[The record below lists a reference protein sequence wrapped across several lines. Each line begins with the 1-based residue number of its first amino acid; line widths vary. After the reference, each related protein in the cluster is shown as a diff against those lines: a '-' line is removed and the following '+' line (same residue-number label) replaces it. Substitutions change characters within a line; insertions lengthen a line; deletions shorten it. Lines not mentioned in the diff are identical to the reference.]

1 MEVAPARSVEQLIG
15 ARTPG
20 LIVLP
25 STGQV
30 GTGAQLR
37 VRAASSLTLS
47 NDPIIYIDG
56 VRMDASAARG
66 PVQRGGAG
74 ASRLNDVSA
83 EDIESIEVI
92 KGPAA
97 ATLYGTE
104 ASNGVIQIIT
114 KRGKSGKAQ
123 FGFTTRQGSNWLANP
138 EGRAGMLYAP
148 GTGGGPPIGFN
159 LYQHEVENGKGP
171 IFSTGQQGYQGN
183 VTGGTDASRYYL
195 SGTATMTS
203 ASSDGMGPK
212 VHGQSEPRHPG
223 RQRSFRLR
231 ERRSSGIT
239 FVWRR
244 TTSTDPF
251 QPAGS
256 GERPR

>member
-1 MEVAPARSVEQLIG
+1 
-15 ARTPG
+15 
-20 LIVLP
+20 
-25 STGQV
+25 
-30 GTGAQLR
+30 
-37 VRAASSLTLS
+37 LS

-74 ASRLNDVSA
+74 ASRLNDVSP

-123 FGFTTRQGSNWLANP
+123 FAFTTRQGSNWLANP

-148 GTGGGPPIGFN
+148 GATAGAPPIGFN
-159 LYQHEVENGKGP
+159 LYKHEIEIGKGP
-171 IFSTGQQGYQGN
+171 IFSTGRNQGYQGN
-183 VTGGTDASRYYL
+183 VTGGTDANRYYL
-195 SGTATMTS
+195 SGTYDDDVGVVS
-203 ASSDGMGPK
+203 WNWDQ
-212 VHGQSEPRHPG
+212 VHRACQPRHPG
-223 RQRSFRLR
+223 ERQAPASGKLGHIRDRIRLAQND
-231 ERRSSGIT
+231 IT
-239 FVWRR
+239 
-244 TTSTDPF
+244 TDPF
-251 QPAGS
+251 SQLVWGNAARLKDGRHAAS
-256 GERPR
+256 RTRRRKNGA